1 MSTDADHLISSN
13 HDQQVDKMHQM
24 TSAMTSRKM
33 QQIANALSSSVLN
46 NSNLK
51 IDLDSR
57 VWISDLSILQKI
69 YPAD

>member
-33 QQIANALSSSVLN
+33 QQILSSSVLN

>member
-33 QQIANALSSSVLN
+33 QQILASSVLN